1 MADGGAA
8 RTDEDHRRECEARN
22 WIRQGYFTA
31 NRVEELMQR
40 IERHR
45 GREAAASLREEMR
58 RQWMRREE
66 WLVDGEPDA
75 QTG

>member
-1 MADGGAA
+1 MTG
-8 RTDEDHRRECEARN
+8 RTDEAYRRECEART
-22 WIRQGYFTA
+22 WIKQGYVTA
-31 NRVEELMQR
+31 RQVDELMQR

-45 GREAAASLREEMR
+45 GREAAAALREEMR

-66 WLVDGEPDA
+66 WLVAGEPDD